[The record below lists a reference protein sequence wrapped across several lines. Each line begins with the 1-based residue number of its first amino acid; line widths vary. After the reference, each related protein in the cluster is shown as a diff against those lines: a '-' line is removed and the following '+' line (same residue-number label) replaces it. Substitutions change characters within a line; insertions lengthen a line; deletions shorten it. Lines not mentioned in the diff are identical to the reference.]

1 MTFNDKID
9 LYMKNKNYSNLK
21 QLAEACEIPYTTL
34 RDFYEKKSADNS
46 RLSTIRKLSN
56 FMGCSMDYLAYD
68 DVTDFNGYL
77 VDTFVSPKIKQD
89 NELDNLLFSKAKELN
104 DEEKQ
109 AILQVMNAIHKD
121 IDKELDN

>member
-9 LYMKNKNYSNLK
+9 LYMKNKNYNNLK
-21 QLAEACEIPYTTL
+21 QLAEASEIPYTTL

-77 VDTFVSPKIKQD
+77 VDTFISPKIKQD

-109 AILQVMNAIHKD
+109 AILKVMNAIHKD

>member
-9 LYMKNKNYSNLK
+9 LYMKDKKYSNLK

-68 DVTDFNGYL
+68 DITDFNGYL
-77 VDTFVSPKIKQD
+77 IEETTPNTQQVS
-89 NELDNLLFSKAKELN
+89 ELELLFSKNKDILTED
-104 DEEKQ
+104 DEEMIKFL
-109 AILQVMNAIHKD
+109 IEKRKRE
-121 IDKELDN
+121 IDKQSGEE